1 MKKIYRVFLV
11 LFSFATLLVCGGAA
25 TYASEINRNISAMED
40 DSVKTDENASKS
52 SEDATANGET
62 SSSEGTDNESEEVS
76 DLQMV
81 LVMFG
86 GMVFMAAI
94 VVLFAGI
101 NYRKTNLNE
110 KSRNRDVF

>member
-1 MKKIYRVFLV
+1 MKKIYRIFLA
-11 LFSFATLLVCGGAA
+11 LFSLATVLVCGGAA
-25 TYASEINRNISAMED
+25 TYASEINRNMSAMED

-62 SSSEGTDNESEEVS
+62 SSEGTDNESEELS
-76 DLQMV
+76 DWQMI

-94 VVLFAGI
+94 VVIFAGI

-110 KSRNRDVF
+110 KSGNRDVF

>member
-1 MKKIYRVFLV
+1 MKKIYRIFLA
-11 LFSFATLLVCGGAA
+11 LFSFATVLVCGETA
-25 TYASEINRNISAMED
+25 TYASEINRNMSVMED

-62 SSSEGTDNESEEVS
+62 SSSEGTDNESEELS
-76 DLQMV
+76 DWQMI

-94 VVLFAGI
+94 VVIFAGI

-110 KSRNRDVF
+110 KSGNRDVF